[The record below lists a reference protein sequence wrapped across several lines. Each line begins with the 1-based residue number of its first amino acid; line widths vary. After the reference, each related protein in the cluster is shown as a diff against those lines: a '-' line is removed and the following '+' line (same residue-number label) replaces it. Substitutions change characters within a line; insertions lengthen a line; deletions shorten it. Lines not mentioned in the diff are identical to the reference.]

1 MDVLGKYY
9 NKSGPQNKV
18 RLRCF
23 FSLAATKLTQVSD
36 WAKAS
41 CQLLRFI
48 SRRKLTLKG
57 QEGGEEKR
65 PGGGGWSGR
74 GLKREEKK
82 FCFWCLQNLAMELKG
97 EKKAVFVIL
106 CVTC

>member
-65 PGGGGWSGR
+65 PGGGGGVGG
-74 GLKREEKK
+74 GLNGKK
-82 FCFWCLQNLAMELKG
+82 KNS
-97 EKKAVFVIL
+97 VFGVYKIWPWN
-106 CVTC
+106 